1 MIRAARN
8 SLRIARLAAG
18 ILLFCPAAAHA
29 EWQFTPF
36 IGYSFNGSTNLL
48 DFGLLANQ
56 TANDEPHLNY
66 GGSVR
71 LLGEGIFG
79 LEGYY
84 VHTPGFFES
93 NRFNIVLPFITESR
107 TYALMGNAVLTT
119 PRSWN
124 RYGLRPSL
132 SGGVGLMH
140 AAAQDQLGV
149 SAYSLDLW
157 GMNAGGG
164 AVGLLSDRVGVRF
177 DLRYFRNISS
187 APTEELTLVTLG
199 SPVRLRYWTASFGVV
214 FTK

>member
-1 MIRAARN
+1 M
-8 SLRIARLAAG
+8 RLAAG
-18 ILLFCPAAAHA
+18 ILLLCPVAARA

-36 IGYSFNGSTNLL
+36 LGYSFNGSTNLL
-48 DFGLLANQ
+48 DFGLLTNQ

-71 LLGEGIFG
+71 LIGAGIVGVEAHF
-79 LEGYY
+79 
-84 VHTPGFFES
+84 VDTPGFFES
-93 NRFNIVLPFITESR
+93 NQFNIALPFITESR

-132 SGGVGLMH
+132 SGGIGLMH

-149 SAYSLDLW
+149 SAYSLNLW
-157 GMNAGGG
+157 GMNVGGG
-164 AVGLLSDRVGVRF
+164 AVGLLSDRVGLRF
-177 DLRYFRNISS
+177 DLRHFRNISS
-187 APTEELTLVTLG
+187 APAEELTLVTLG
-199 SPVRLRYWTASFGVV
+199 RPVRLHYWTASFGVV